1 MLEQS
6 VKVSYDMCVKVV
18 GVTLNFAEKC
28 HMGNSRLNP
37 PDAAVLRAIVRRFA
51 PDARTVGASRM
62 DDGESATIT
71 SIDFER
77 AGGTRDTV
85 ILRQAGEANL
95 ATDPD
100 TVANEARVL
109 DALNGTGLPVPR
121 ALDVDSS
128 RGLLPKPFLVVT
140 FLDGAPDYDPPD
152 REAAALQMAGFLAG
166 LHAVDA
172 GRADLAGV
180 SRRHGLLDAS
190 RPPPA
195 RNPKA
200 LLHGDLWPG
209 NVLWRDGRLSG
220 VVDWED
226 AGIGDPLADLAIARV
241 DMSRAFGR
249 EAMEAFTARYAGRTG
264 FDLSAL
270 PFWDLRAV
278 LRQAPHCADYAE
290 GWRNLGRADITEAVI
305 RAAHT
310 RLIEEAM
317 AALG

>member
-1 MLEQS
+1 M
-6 VKVSYDMCVKVV
+6 
-18 GVTLNFAEKC
+18 
-28 HMGNSRLNP
+28 
-37 PDAAVLRAIVRRFA
+37 
-51 PDARTVGASRM
+51 
-62 DDGESATIT
+62 
-71 SIDFER
+71 
-77 AGGTRDTV
+77 
-85 ILRQAGEANL
+85 
-95 ATDPD
+95 
-100 TVANEARVL
+100 
-109 DALNGTGLPVPR
+109 
-121 ALDVDSS
+121 
-128 RGLLPKPFLVVT
+128 
-140 FLDGAPDYDPPD
+140 
-152 REAAALQMAGFLAG
+152 
-166 LHAVDA
+166 
-172 GRADLAGV
+172 
-180 SRRHGLLDAS
+180 
-190 RPPPA
+190 
-195 RNPKA
+195 
-200 LLHGDLWPG
+200 
-209 NVLWRDGRLSG
+209 LWRDGRLSG